1 MFFPRRACSGQGL
14 LHEPCDRQT
23 AKGAGRAMKGFF
35 SWAEARLFF
44 IIGLPIFIAQ
54 LSQTGMNFADTAMTG
69 QYNAEDMAAVAV
81 AGSIWGP
88 VAVFGIGCLMALP
101 PLSAQFVGAGKIR
114 SAAHLLRQGIWLT
127 LGLSLIL
134 MTFFYVISWR
144 LESFGL
150 APGMAEMAGGYLR
163 ALMWGLPGFMF
174 FVNQRSFLEGF
185 SRTRPAMIIG
195 LCGLAFNVPCNYV
208 LIYGKWGFPAMG
220 AVGCGVASAM
230 CYWFMGLAMMFF
242 LRRDPQYRDLRP
254 LFAPWLPWRRKKLAP
269 QGEDREAEG
278 SVFDL
283 PLMFRALRIGFPSAL
298 ALFFEVSLFALSA
311 ILLAP
316 LGTVMVAGNQI
327 AMNVSMIVFMA
338 PLSISM
344 TATIR
349 VGYCLGARKVAQAK
363 VCAFTAMTLA
373 VSFALLMC
381 AATILFRTNIVHIY
395 NDDPEVT
402 QLAMRLLLFTAAY
415 QILDGLQMAG
425 IGVLRGYNDT
435 RIISVICFAAYWII
449 GLPLGYAL
457 ARTNWIVPALGAEGF
472 WISYLAALGFSAV
485 AYWLRVRYL
494 HSLPADKVLARV
506 RR

>member
-1 MFFPRRACSGQGL
+1 
-14 LHEPCDRQT
+14 
-23 AKGAGRAMKGFF
+23 MKSIF
-35 SWAEARLFF
+35 SWAEARRYFV
-44 IIGLPIFIAQ
+44 IGLPIFIAQ

-88 VAVFGIGCLMALP
+88 AAVFGIGCLLALP
-101 PLSAQFVGAGKIR
+101 PLSAQFVGAGKR
-114 SAAHLLRQGIWLT
+114 RRAAHLLRQGIWLT
-127 LGLSLIL
+127 VGLSLVL
-134 MTFFYVISWR
+134 MAFFYVISWH
-144 LESFGL
+144 LEAFGL
-150 APGMAEMAGGYLR
+150 APQMADLAGGYLR
-163 ALMWGLPGFMF
+163 ALLWGLPGFMF

-195 LCGLAFNVPCNYV
+195 LLGLALNVPCNYM
-208 LIYGKWGFPAMG
+208 LIYGKCGFPAMG
-220 AVGCGVASAM
+220 AVGCGVASAV
-230 CYWFMGLAMMFF
+230 CYWFMGLAMMCF

-254 LFAPWLPWRRKKLAP
+254 LFAPWLSRRKKRAENAP
-269 QGEDREAEG
+269 AGEGAQAREEYG
-278 SVFDL
+278 PVFDF

-327 AMNVSMIVFMA
+327 AMNFSALIFMV
-338 PLSISM
+338 PLAIGM

-363 VCAFTAMTLA
+363 LSALTAMTLS
-373 VSFALLMC
+373 VVFALLIC
-381 AATILFRTNIVHIY
+381 AGTVLFRAHIVHIY
-395 NDDPEVT
+395 NDDPAVT
-402 QLAMRLLLFTAAY
+402 KLAMRLLLFTAAY
-415 QILDGLQMAG
+415 QIVDGLQMAG

-449 GLPLGYAL
+449 GLPLGYVL
-457 ARTNWIVPALGAEGF
+457 ARTDWIVPAMGAEGF
-472 WISYLAALGFSAV
+472 WICYLAALGFSAA

-494 HSLPADKVLARV
+494 HSLPPEKVLARV

>member
-1 MFFPRRACSGQGL
+1 
-14 LHEPCDRQT
+14 
-23 AKGAGRAMKGFF
+23 MKAFF
-35 SWAEARLFF
+35 SWAEARRFF
-44 IIGLPIFIAQ
+44 TIGLPIFIAQ

-88 VAVFGIGCLMALP
+88 VAVFGVGCLLALP
-101 PLSAQFVGAGKIR
+101 PLSAQFVGAGKR
-114 SAAHLLRQGIWLT
+114 RRAAHLLRQGVWLT
-127 LGLSLIL
+127 LGLSLLL
-134 MTFFYVISWR
+134 MAFFYAISWR
-144 LESFGL
+144 LTSFGL
-150 APGMAEMAGGYLR
+150 APPMAELAGGYLR
-163 ALMWGLPGFMF
+163 ALLWGLPGFMF

-195 LCGLAFNVPCNYV
+195 LLGLALNVPCNYM
-208 LIYGKWGFPAMG
+208 LIYGKCGFPPLG
-220 AVGCGVASAM
+220 AVGCGVASAL
-230 CYWFMGLAMMFF
+230 CYWFMGLAMMWF

-254 LFAPWLPWRRKKLAP
+254 LFAPWLRRLVGLGKKPGA
-269 QGEDREAEG
+269 AEG
-278 SVFDL
+278 SGREEQGPVFDF

-327 AMNVSMIVFMA
+327 AMNFSALIFMV
-338 PLSISM
+338 PLAIGM

-349 VGYCLGARKVAQAK
+349 VGYCMGARKVAQARLS
-363 VCAFTAMTLA
+363 ALTAMTLS
-373 VSFALLMC
+373 VVFALLIC
-381 AATILFRTNIVHIY
+381 GGTILGRGEIVHIY
-395 NDDPEVT
+395 SEDPAVT
-402 QLAMRLLLFTAAY
+402 QLAMRLLLFAAAY
-415 QILDGLQMAG
+415 QIVDGLQMAG

-435 RIISVICFAAYWII
+435 RIISVICFVAYWII

-457 ARTNWIVPALGAEGF
+457 ARTDWIVPALGAEGF
-472 WISYLAALGFSAV
+472 WISYLAALGFSAA

-494 HSLPADKVLARV
+494 HHLPPEKLLARV

>member
-1 MFFPRRACSGQGL
+1 
-14 LHEPCDRQT
+14 
-23 AKGAGRAMKGFF
+23 MKGFF
-35 SWAEARLFF
+35 SWAEARRFF
-44 IIGLPIFIAQ
+44 VIGLPIFIAQ

-88 VAVFGIGCLMALP
+88 VAVFGIGCLLALP
-101 PLSAQFVGAGKIR
+101 PLSAQFVGGGKR
-114 SAAHLLRQGIWLT
+114 RRAAHLLRQGIWLT
-127 LGLSLIL
+127 LGLSLVL
-134 MTFFYVISWR
+134 MSFFYVISWR
-144 LESFGL
+144 LTAFGL
-150 APGMAEMAGGYLR
+150 APKMADLAGGYLR
-163 ALMWGLPGFMF
+163 ALLWGLPGFMF

-195 LCGLAFNVPCNYV
+195 LLGLALNVPCNYM

-220 AVGCGVASAM
+220 AVGCGVASAL
-230 CYWFMGLAMMFF
+230 CYWFMGLAMMCF

-254 LFAPWLPWRRKKLAP
+254 LFAPWLPWRRKKR
-269 QGEDREAEG
+269 REANAREQSG
-278 SVFDL
+278 QARGADGPVFDF
-283 PLMFRALRIGFPSAL
+283 PLMFRALRIGFPSAM

-327 AMNVSMIVFMA
+327 AMNFSALIFMV
-338 PLSISM
+338 PLAIGM

-363 VCAFTAMTLA
+363 LSALTAMTLS
-373 VSFALLMC
+373 VVFALLIC
-381 AATILFRTNIVHIY
+381 GGTILFRGSIVHIY

-402 QLAMRLLLFTAAY
+402 RLAMRLLLFAAAY
-415 QILDGLQMAG
+415 QIVDGLQMSG

-435 RIISVICFAAYWII
+435 RIISVICFVAYWII

-457 ARTNWIVPALGAEGF
+457 ARTDWIVPALGAEGF
-472 WISYLAALGFSAV
+472 WICYLAALGFSAA

-494 HSLPADKVLARV
+494 HSLPPEKVLARV

>member
-1 MFFPRRACSGQGL
+1 MN
-14 LHEPCDRQT
+14 
-23 AKGAGRAMKGFF
+23 KYF
-35 SWAEARLFF
+35 SWAEAKRFF
-44 IIGLPIFIAQ
+44 NIGLPIFIAQ

-88 VAVFGIGCLMALP
+88 VSIFGIGCLLALP
-101 PLSAQFVGAGKIR
+101 PLTAQFVGAGKKGC
-114 SAAHLLRQGIWLT
+114 AAHLLRQGIWLT

-134 MTFFYVISWR
+134 LTFFYFISWR

-150 APGMAEMAGGYLR
+150 APGMAELAGGYLR
-163 ALMWGLPGFMF
+163 ALMWGLPGFLF

-185 SRTRPAMIIG
+185 SRTRPAMLIG
-195 LCGLAFNVPCNYV
+195 LLGLTLNVPCNYM
-208 LIYGKWGFPAMG
+208 LIYGKCGFPPMG
-220 AVGCGVASAM
+220 AVGCGVASAI
-230 CYWFMGLAMMFF
+230 CYWFMGLAMMCF

-254 LFAPWLPWRRKKLAP
+254 LFAPWLPWVRKKRL
-269 QGEDREAEG
+269 QGTGQAFASQEASLQDDG
-278 SVFDL
+278 PVFDF

-327 AMNVSMIVFMA
+327 AMSVSMIIFMV
-338 PLSISM
+338 PLAIGM

-349 VGYCLGARKVAQAK
+349 VGYCLGARNVGQAK
-363 VCAFTAMTLA
+363 LSALTAMTLGVA
-373 VSFALLMC
+373 FALIIC
-381 AATILFRTNIVHIY
+381 AGTILFRANIVHIY
-395 NDDPEVT
+395 NNDPQVT
-402 QLAMRLLLFTAAY
+402 HLAMRLLLFAAAY
-415 QILDGLQMAG
+415 QIVDGLQMAG

-435 RIISVICFAAYWII
+435 RIISVICFVAYWII

-472 WISYLAALGFSAV
+472 WISYVVALGFSAA
-485 AYWLRVRYL
+485 AYWLRVRFL